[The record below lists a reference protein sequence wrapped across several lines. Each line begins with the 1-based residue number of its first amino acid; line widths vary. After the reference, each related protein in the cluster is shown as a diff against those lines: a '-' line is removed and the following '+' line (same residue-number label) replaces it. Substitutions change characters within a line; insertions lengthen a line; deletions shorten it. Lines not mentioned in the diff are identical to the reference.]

1 MTDDKSGAC
10 GLSPDPMWDEM
21 IYTPLDL
28 TLGTVSIEERKDG
41 TFNVMVDL
49 VPNDKTRETTCFN
62 YNCISKAEHSINPL
76 SGRDKVVLERI
87 PEL

>member
-49 VPNDKTRETTCFN
+49 VPNDKMATTCFN
-62 YNCISKAEHSINPL
+62 YNCISKAEHSKNPL